1 MYKLFASR
9 RLVRLQLAGVRLR
22 KLAGRAGAHASERG
36 QGTTEFGTIIAIL
49 VLIVVA
55 AMALFREALLGLFQS
70 LASRMGGF

>member
-1 MYKLFASR
+1 MYKQFAST
-9 RLVRLQLAGVRLR
+9 RLVRLQTAFERLLNPAGLVGPRIN
-22 KLAGRAGAHASERG
+22 ERG

-70 LASRMGGF
+70 LAGRMGGF